1 MKLWYAVCRDNGDT
15 DWGYGNEN
23 LEVAKSMARKMR
35 DNGNPDTVIV
45 VVDDGADPVALEEIT
60 DF

>member
-1 MKLWYAVCRDNGDT
+1 MALWYAVCRDNGDT